1 MGIQKEIRKEER
13 PLTLDVLKDLELARL
28 VMQAAVIFERRLMPI
43 TKKPLAAIVALQQ
56 VNDR

>member
-1 MGIQKEIRKEER
+1 
-13 PLTLDVLKDLELARL
+13 
-28 VMQAAVIFERRLMPI
+28 MQAAVIFEDRLMPI